1 MFDVIFEKEVSK
13 NEVLEWVGNRS
24 IHIYHR
30 QKRFSVLNFQQM
42 EIYKAFVVDT
52 NHVDGLEIHVITRNA
67 EALIFNCK
75 TKKFITILFLRPRQA
90 KRYGWMSKEILKN
103 AKRNIEKGLYVL

>member
-1 MFDVIFEKEVSK
+1 MFDIIFEKEVSK
-13 NEVLEWVGNRS
+13 TEVLEWVGNRS

-30 QKRFSVLNFQQM
+30 QNRFSVLNFQQM

-67 EALIFNCK
+67 ETLIFNLK
-75 TKKFITILFLRPRQA
+75 TKRFITILFLRPRQA
-90 KRYGWMSKEILKN
+90 KRYCWMPKEILEN
-103 AKRNIEKGLYVL
+103 AKRNVEKGLYIL

>member
-1 MFDVIFEKEVSK
+1 MFDVIFQKEVSK
-13 NEVLEWVGNRS
+13 TEVLEWVGNRS

-52 NHVDGLEIHVITRNA
+52 NHIDGLEIHVVTSNA
-67 EALIFNCK
+67 ETLIFNCK
-75 TKKFITILFLRPRQA
+75 TKKFITILFLRPQQA
-90 KRYGWMSKEILKN
+90 KRYGWMPKEILKN
-103 AKRNIEKGLYVL
+103 AKRNVEKGLYIL